1 MSHTSFFPKQNNN
14 SIVSFVYQFY
24 SKKGLLFQSPIYTN
38 LDTLEIDALKKV
50 IQFNDP
56 NITMELVKFD

>member
-24 SKKGLLFQSPIYTN
+24 SSKGLLFQSPLYTN
-38 LDTLEIDALKKV
+38 LDTLYLDSLKKSFV
-50 IQFNDP
+50 YDEP
-56 NITMELVKFD
+56 LTMELVKFD